1 MSPPWLHVV
10 IEHKITVMITMTW
23 ITWLRRVRS
32 CTRRRHHF
40 ANQQPSQGKPPSNPK
55 PSSSVHQTQSDLVFV
70 KALLLKFVVFFLDAS
85 RFSSLGLSWVSW
97 AASLS
102 FSLEY
107 RMLGGRQGG
116 GGGEEQEKH
125 ADLARLLLV
134 EWVTVL
140 LPCSTPLFAARWLGW
155 CCRN

>member
-1 MSPPWLHVV
+1 MSPPSLHVV

-40 ANQQPSQGKPPSNPK
+40 ANQQPSQGKPPTNPK
-55 PSSSVHQTQSDLVFV
+55 PSSSVHQTQSDLVFIN
-70 KALLLKFVVFFLDAS
+70 ALLLKFVVFFLDAS

-97 AASLS
+97 AAFIFTRVSNV
-102 FSLEY
+102 
-107 RMLGGRQGG
+107 RRKTG
-116 GGGEEQEKH
+116 GGGEQQEKH

-155 CCRN
+155 WCRN